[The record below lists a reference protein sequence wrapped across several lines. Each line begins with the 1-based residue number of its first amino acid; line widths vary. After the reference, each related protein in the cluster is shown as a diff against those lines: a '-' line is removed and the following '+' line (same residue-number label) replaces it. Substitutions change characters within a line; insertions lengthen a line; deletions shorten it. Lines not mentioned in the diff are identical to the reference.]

1 MARLVRHLFC
11 DYWSVARAFSKIALD
26 RIEQTIA
33 TEERRHDGE
42 IRFAVEASLP
52 LRDYFARV
60 DARDRAVELFSRMRV
75 WDTER
80 NTGVLIYLLLADR
93 RVEIV
98 ADRGINAK
106 VGGKAWEA
114 ICRDMQGAFREHRFE
129 VGALAGIRAVSELL
143 AANFPP
149 QAGNPNELS
158 DRPVI
163 LR

>member
-11 DYWSVARAFSKIALD
+11 DYWSVSRAFPKAALD
-26 RIEQTIA
+26 RIEQTIGA
-33 TEERRHDGE
+33 EELRHDGE

-60 DARDRAVELFSRMRV
+60 NARDRAVELFSRMRV

-93 RVEIV
+93 RVEVV

-106 VGGKAWEA
+106 VDEKAWEA
-114 ICRDMQGAFREHRFE
+114 VCRDMQRAFREHRFE
-129 VGALAGIRAVSELL
+129 AGALAGIRAVSELL

-158 DRPVI
+158 NRPTIV
-163 LR
+163 R